1 MRQSDKIK
9 WGSSTGKLK
18 NLCGSPHIEMG
29 VTFTQKKENTTF
41 TIVTNRYTSGA
52 VPKIKQKQLK
62 VKRGRKSSKL
72 KETRRSSKIFLSE
85 GFP

>member
-1 MRQSDKIK
+1 MRQSHKIK

-41 TIVTNRYTSGA
+41 TIVTNRYKWS
-52 VPKIKQKQLK
+52 
-62 VKRGRKSSKL
+62 SSKN
-72 KETRRSSKIFLSE
+72 KTETIKGQTGKKVFE
-85 GFP
+85 T